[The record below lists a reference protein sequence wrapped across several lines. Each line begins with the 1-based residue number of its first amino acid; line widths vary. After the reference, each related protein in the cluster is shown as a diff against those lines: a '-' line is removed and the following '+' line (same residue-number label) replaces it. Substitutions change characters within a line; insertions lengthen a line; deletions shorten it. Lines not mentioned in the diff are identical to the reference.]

1 VESQLEVQVGSSA
14 RARAAGR
21 SDPLAGLDHLTDPD
35 TPAGEVGVERR
46 VAVADRDLDDVAV
59 ALVPVVLADGDHA
72 AALGRPHG
80 KRAEDADVNARV
92 PPPGVIAERRGHRPG
107 GGPG

>member
-14 RARAAGR
+14 GARAAGR
-21 SDPLAGLDHLTDPD
+21 SDPLAGLDHLADPD
-35 TPAGEVGVERR
+35 APAGEVGVERR
-46 VAVADRDLDDVAV
+46 VTAADRDLDDVAV
-59 ALVPVVLADGDHA
+59 AFVPMALADGDHS

-80 KRAEDADVNARV
+80 KRAEDADVDARV
-92 PPPGVIAERRGHRPG
+92 PPPGVIAEGRGHRSA

>member
-14 RARAAGR
+14 RARAARR
-21 SDPLAGLDHLTDPD
+21 SDPLAGLDRLADPD
-35 TPAGEVGVERR
+35 APGGEMGVERR
-46 VAVADRDLDDVAV
+46 VAVAHRDLDDVAV
-59 ALVPVVLADGDHA
+59 ALVPVALAHGDHS

-80 KRAEDADVNARV
+80 KRAEDADVDARV
-92 PPPGVIAERRGHRPG
+92 PSPGVIAEGRGHRSA